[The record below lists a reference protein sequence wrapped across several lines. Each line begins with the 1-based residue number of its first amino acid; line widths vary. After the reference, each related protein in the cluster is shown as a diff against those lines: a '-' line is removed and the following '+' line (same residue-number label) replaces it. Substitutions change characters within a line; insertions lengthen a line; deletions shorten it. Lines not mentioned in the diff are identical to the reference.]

1 MNSLK
6 KIFITTMVASN
17 LIVVAYDESS
27 KQDAEIK
34 KRAQQYALERE
45 QSQKTT
51 AIWVGVIGAVAGTA
65 IGYWL
70 GTSEAA
76 PEVTYYVEQKVDIY
90 QYEYLSPKARHVKMQ
105 LDTLVKY
112 GQNFN
117 LYDDYSEQAVI
128 NNLYKLGVR
137 LDQIDA
143 NFYSNLVQDNKTLS
157 DAGYSIWWHGLK
169 NLEDQKNLYLSNS
182 KKLISYFNRH
192 QDFIYGYQIINF
204 YDKLPLYAQDV
215 PAWARHQYSGK
226 QYPLISFMQDV
237 KIDKQQLM
245 NLQRYAG
252 QYIAQKACT
261 TQRMLDNVIHILY
274 NSYAYQQEVD
284 QKRQDEL
291 LIEYNRVEREL
302 LEIARK
308 QARALDEANRL
319 AAERNRIEW
328 ERNQNYHNRR

>member
-6 KIFITTMVASN
+6 TIFITTMAASN
-17 LIVVAYDESS
+17 LIVFAHDENA
-27 KQDAEIK
+27 KQQADIK
-34 KRAQQYALERE
+34 KREQQYALERE
-45 QSQKTT
+45 QSQKST
-51 AIWVGVIGAVAGTA
+51 AIWAGVIGAVAGTA

-76 PEVTYYVEQKVDIY
+76 PEITYYVEPKIDIY
-90 QYEYLSPKARHVKMQ
+90 QYEYLSPKARQVKMQ
-105 LDTLVKY
+105 LDKLAKY

-128 NNLYKLGVR
+128 NNLYRLGIR
-137 LDQIDA
+137 LDQIDG
-143 NFYSNLVQDNKTLS
+143 NFYTKLAQDNKALS

-192 QDFIYGYQIINF
+192 QDFIYGCQIINF
-204 YDKLPLYAQDV
+204 YNKLPLYAHEV
-215 PAWARHQYSGK
+215 PVWARNQYLGK
-226 QYPLISFMQDV
+226 QYPLIACMQDI
-237 KIDKQQLM
+237 KIDKQHLM
-245 NLQRYAG
+245 SLQRYSG
-252 QYIAQKACT
+252 QYIAQKACA
-261 TQRMLDNVIHILY
+261 TQRMLDNVIDILY

-291 LIEYNRVEREL
+291 LIEYNRAEREL
-302 LEIARK
+302 LEIAR
-308 QARALDEANRL
+308 QQTRALNEANRF

-328 ERNQNYHNRR
+328 DRSQNYHNRR